1 MRKTTYLPSIINFP
15 HNYFSNLFKQA
26 KPLTAHRRELF
37 SRHPANKRL
46 SQSPGEGLELLTPDS
61 GAKMLPRGSGPAGT
75 LTDRRCQAETAK
87 PELLLFPKGTVAP
100 YSVPRSQFDD
110 ESLSCRSWR
119 E

>member
-37 SRHPANKRL
+37 SRHPANKKLNR
-46 SQSPGEGLELLTPDS
+46 SPGEGAELLIPDS
-61 GAKMLPRGSGPAGT
+61 KPVLSLVPR
-75 LTDRRCQAETAK
+75 E
-87 PELLLFPKGTVAP
+87 TVAP